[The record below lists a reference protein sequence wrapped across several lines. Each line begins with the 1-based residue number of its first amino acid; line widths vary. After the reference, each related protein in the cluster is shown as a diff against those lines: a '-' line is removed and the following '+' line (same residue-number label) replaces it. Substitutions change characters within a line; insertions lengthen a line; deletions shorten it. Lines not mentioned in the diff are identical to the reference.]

1 MTVPMLT
8 VTTNET
14 EVAVDTLNDLGK
26 GMLSGLGYGA
36 IGLVLLAVGYKVIDA
51 LLPGDLGTQIYTERN
66 ANAAL
71 VVAAGLVALGA
82 IVTTAI
88 VTSDE
93 EFGRGA
99 ANAAGYGLLGVV
111 LLAVAFV
118 VMDRLTPGKL
128 GVICTSEERHPAVY
142 VTMATLLTVGAIVSA
157 AIS

>member
-1 MTVPMLT
+1 MDVLSDM
-8 VTTNET
+8 
-14 EVAVDTLNDLGK
+14 AY
-26 GMLSGLGYGA
+26 GMVSGLGYAA

-51 LLPGDLGTQIYTERN
+51 LLPGDLNAQIYSERN
-66 ANAAL
+66 SNAAL
-71 VVAAGLVALGA
+71 VVSSALIALGA

-88 VTSDE
+88 ATSDE

-111 LLAVAFV
+111 LLALAFV

-128 GVICTSEERHPAVY
+128 GIICTSAERHPAVY
-142 VTMATLLTVGAIVSA
+142 VTMATLLTVGAIVAA